1 MADIFKAIG
10 SVFKPKKYGGYGKGA
25 LKRGRVKMKK
35 KKTPFSLF
43 VGKKKKKKATIKSP
57 RYF

>member
-1 MADIFKAIG
+1 MGNLFKAIG
-10 SVFKPKKYGGYGKGA
+10 SVFKPKKYGGYGKA
-25 LKRGRVKMKK
+25 LLRSGRVKMKK

>member
-1 MADIFKAIG
+1 MGDIFKAIG
-10 SVFKPKKYGGYGKGA
+10 SVFKPKKYGGYGKGS
-25 LKRGRVKMKK
+25 LKRGYVKMKK
-35 KKTPFSLF
+35 KKSPFSLF